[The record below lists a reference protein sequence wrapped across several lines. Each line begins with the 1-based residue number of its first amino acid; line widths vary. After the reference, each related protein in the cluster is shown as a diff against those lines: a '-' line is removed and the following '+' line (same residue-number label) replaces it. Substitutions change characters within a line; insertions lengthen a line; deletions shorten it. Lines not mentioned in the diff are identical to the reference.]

1 MGHVPK
7 SQSIDVQNLTNTPFN
22 NIKMAWKKYVQHG
35 GAHMAK
41 VESAYIPHEQVLEFF
56 ESERDHIKL
65 AVE

>member
-1 MGHVPK
+1 
-7 SQSIDVQNLTNTPFN
+7 
-22 NIKMAWKKYVQHG
+22 MAWKKYVQHG

-65 AVE
+65 AVEWNFYKRVPL